1 MRTHASVGTLNIKK
15 IYIYR
20 YIFWEF
26 KQVHLFKNYILLLT
40 QVSCFSTSQT
50 IFNAVVLYMKH
61 LGVKNKAADS
71 KKSKGGF
78 FTRKTKV
85 R

>member
-1 MRTHASVGTLNIKK
+1 MRTHASVGTLNIK
-15 IYIYR
+15 YIYR

-40 QVSCFSTSQT
+40 QVCFSTSQT